1 MATKKTKKPKV
12 VKNAKPT
19 PKKKGRPAAY
29 TDALADELCHQIA
42 TNVKSLK
49 SICSAEDMPSV
60 RVVMRWLSSD
70 INGFRQKYARA
81 KEDQADLMVEEMIEI
96 ADDSTNDTM
105 TVASKSG
112 EPIEMENKEWVNRSK
127 LRVDTRKWLASKLKP
142 KKYGDKIQTEHSGEV
157 TVNQITGMK
166 VE

>member
-19 PKKKGRPAAY
+19 PKKHGRPSMY
-29 TDALADELCHQIA
+29 SEALADKICLAIQS
-42 TNVKSLK
+42 TSKGLN
-49 SICSAEDMPSV
+49 SICSVNDDFPHPATIYD
-60 RVVMRWLSSD
+60 WLIKYPTFSE
-70 INGFRQKYARA
+70 KYARA
-81 KEDQADLMVEEMIEI
+81 RERQAEFMADQIVEI
-96 ADDSTNDTM
+96 ADDSSNDTM
-105 TVASKSG
+105 TVTSKSG

-127 LRVDTRKWLASKLKP
+127 LRVDTRKWLMSKLAP